1 MAYFNVFTIVIGYVC
16 LKPISQN
23 HCGDVVEVCFIC
35 RYLFKVESSVPHY
48 VRETELASSNDCI
61 GSCQSNYHTIATD
74 EVP

>member
-1 MAYFNVFTIVIGYVC
+1 
-16 LKPISQN
+16 
-23 HCGDVVEVCFIC
+23 VCFIC

-48 VRETELASSNDCI
+48 VRETELTSSTDCI